1 MEHYPFVIERPYGRV
16 EVVLEIYGAG
26 GEVIASIFDL
36 RGKINLRPM
45 SKRWYA
51 VVRGHL
57 HRIERIVKE
66 AGCREMRMDGRRWS
80 RVLPEYEPVEG
91 FPNRLRKVL

>member
-1 MEHYPFVIERPYGRV
+1 MEYYSFVIERPYGRV
-16 EVVLEIYGAG
+16 EVVLEIYRHGKM
-26 GEVIASIFDL
+26 VVASIYDL

-66 AGCREMRMDGRRWS
+66 AGCCEMRMDGRRWS
-80 RVLPEYEPVEG
+80 RVLTEYEPVEG
-91 FPNRLRKVL
+91 FSNRLRKVL